1 MFTFCS
7 LPKQPA
13 MDIPAAIDLN
23 KTFLARII
31 AGLFTLLGGGAGPA
45 RISVELHR
53 RIVRVLRPAESAVR
67 RLIVVLVTI
76 TGMKAPPPRAQRRS
90 SVPPGLARTG
100 DAKKR
105 QSFALFDPRQRFWRQ
120 RPAKKTPRALPRII
134 SLTDEGLRRL
144 KESLNAP
151 PVPDKKAEDVS
162 PINLLRRLEAV
173 VGALNDLPHQAKRLV
188 RALARRQNVP
198 KLKFRTPLRPGRP
211 PGHRQKPRLEIDH
224 VLRECEWLARNAL
237 PPAPDTS

>member
-1 MFTFCS
+1 
-7 LPKQPA
+7 

-23 KTFLARII
+23 KTLLARII
-31 AGLFTLLGGGAGPA
+31 AGLFTLLGGGTGPA
-45 RISVELHR
+45 WISVELHR

-76 TGMKAPPPRAQRRS
+76 TGVKALPPRAQSR
-90 SVPPGLARTG
+90 SVPPARARTG

-105 QSFALFDPRQRFWRQ
+105 QSFPLFDPWQRFYRQRQ
-120 RPAKKTPRALPRII
+120 RAPKKAPAALPRVI

-151 PVPDKKAEDVS
+151 SVPDKKTEDIS

-173 VGALNDLPHQAKRLV
+173 IGALENLPHQAKRLV

-198 KLKFRTPLRPGRP
+198 KLKLRMPVRPGRA
-211 PGHRQKPRLEIDH
+211 PGFRVKPRLEIDH
-224 VLRECEWLARNAL
+224 VLRDCDWLARNAL
-237 PPAPDTS
+237 PPATDTS